1 MNLRPIF
8 PLKCTAFKR
17 IFLFGSTMIGVSAPF
32 HVSLS
37 SCNDNS
43 KKTKDEGIND
53 KFKGEDMISEQM
65 KPIIQFKNSLAN
77 FDFDKELD
85 KIYNAEFDSES
96 VTHHGS
102 GFAVGYFTGFFLK
115 KVSRITKF
123 LGYFLLTGSAL
134 VHLGLVEINYG
145 KLQQEIEAGLSQIK
159 DHKVDNEIAVKT
171 LNDYI
176 HENESKRLGFIVGL
190 VFGLKS

>member
-8 PLKCTAFKR
+8 LKR
-17 IFLFGSTMIGVSAPF
+17 IFFFGSTMIGVSAPF

-43 KKTKDEGIND
+43 KKTKDEGIADVD
-53 KFKGEDMISEQM
+53 KFKGEVKKKADMISEQM

-96 VTHHGS
+96 VTQHGS
-102 GFAVGYFTGFFLK
+102 GFAVGYFTAFFLK

-123 LGYFLLTGSAL
+123 LGYFLLTSSAL

-145 KLQQEIEAGLSQIK
+145 KL
-159 DHKVDNEIAVKT
+159 HKKT
-171 LNDYI
+171 RN
-176 HENESKRLGFIVGL
+176 
-190 VFGLKS
+190 